1 MKTLRFNKE
10 LLNFC
15 LKRDKAKLN
24 DKSKVDILNRDSNII
39 FTCNCGEEG
48 EKKFRTAMYFGGFYC
63 VNCTNF
69 NRIKKI
75 HIANTQKNNNKKLL
89 EELITKQNI
98 KIHSITVNTVA
109 IDTPLA
115 TLDPSDLGASSMRL
129 APNRTIDAPSGSET
143 KFPNRKE
150 EEIKIENNNIKSI
163 KKIIKSDIIK
173 GECRE
178 CNYEFEKSLKYLI
191 KNGPI
196 CYKCSRLERFEK

>member
-24 DKSKVDILNRDSNII
+24 DKSKVDILNRESNII

-89 EELITKQNI
+89 EELIIKQNI
-98 KIHSITVNTVA
+98 KIHSITVKTIA
-109 IDTPLA
+109 TDSSLA
-115 TLDPSDLGASSMRL
+115 TIA
-129 APNRTIDAPSGSET
+129 RTT
-143 KFPNRKE
+143 FQNRKE

-196 CYKCSRLERFEK
+196 CYKCSRLERFEND